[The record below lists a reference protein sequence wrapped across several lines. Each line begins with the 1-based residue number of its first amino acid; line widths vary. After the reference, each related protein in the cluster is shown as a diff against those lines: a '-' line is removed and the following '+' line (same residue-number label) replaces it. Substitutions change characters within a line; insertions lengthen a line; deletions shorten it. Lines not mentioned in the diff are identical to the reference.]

1 MPAVLIRLRPTGP
14 WRVGPDSGDRD
25 RVDRVYHSDALYSAV
40 CSAMARLGALEEW
53 LDATARSAQPAVRF
67 SSCFP
72 FHQEILYLVPPR
84 HVWPPAASS
93 KVRWKGARFVPL
105 KVVETLLAGKSLSE
119 DAWVV
124 DGESECLMP
133 SPQLQSSAAPGS
145 TLFRASVRS
154 SAAMDRGGEGVAPHS
169 AACVEFSPGSG
180 LWFVASFADDTAQG
194 QWQGRLRAA
203 IRLLADSGFGGE
215 RSRGWGRAE
224 MPEFR
229 DGELSDLLLRGAGE
243 PAGETG
249 YYLLSLFHAA
259 ESDGVDW
266 ERGNYALATRGGRI
280 ESAAG
285 WGEQKKSTRMVA
297 EGSVVVAAKEPH
309 GSAADVAP
317 EGFPHP
323 VYRAGFALSLPVPLK
338 VIAAS

>member
-40 CSAMARLGALEEW
+40 CAAMAHFGVLEEW
-53 LDATARSAQPAVRF
+53 LDATARGAEPAVRF

-72 FHQEILYLVPPR
+72 FHQDTLYVVPPR
-84 HVWPPAASS
+84 HIWPPPASS

-105 KVVETLLAGKSLSE
+105 KVVETLLAGKPLSE
-119 DAWVV
+119 DAWTV

-133 SPQLQSSAAPGS
+133 SSAPPGS

-154 SAAMDRGGEGVAPHS
+154 SAAMDRAGEGAAPHS
-169 AACVEFSPGSG
+169 VACVEFAAGCG
-180 LWFVASFADDTAQG
+180 VWFVAAFADDAAQG
-194 QWQGRLRAA
+194 LWQDRLRAA

-215 RSRGWGRAE
+215 RSRGWGHAE
-224 MPEFR
+224 MPDFTA
-229 DGELSDLLLRGAGE
+229 GELSELLLRRGGE
-243 PAGETG
+243 PQGETA
-249 YYLLSLFHAA
+249 YWMLSLFHAA

-297 EGSVVVAAKEPH
+297 EGSVLVATTEPR

-317 EGFPHP
+317 DGFPHP

-338 VIAAS
+338 VTAAS

>member
-40 CSAMARLGALEEW
+40 CAAMARLGALEEW
-53 LDATARSAQPAVRF
+53 LDATARSPQPAVRF

-72 FHQEILYLVPPR
+72 FHQDTLYVVPPR
-84 HVWPPAASS
+84 HIWPPAASS

-105 KVVETLLAGKSLSE
+105 KAVETLLAGKPLSE

-133 SPQLQSSAAPGS
+133 SSAPPGS

-154 SAAMDRGGEGVAPHS
+154 SAAMDRAGEGVAPHS
-169 AACVEFSPGSG
+169 VACVEFAVGCG
-180 LWFVASFADDTAQG
+180 VWFVAAFADDAAQEVWG
-194 QWQGRLRAA
+194 GRIRAA
-203 IRLLADSGFGGE
+203 IRLLADSGLGGE
-215 RSRGWGRAE
+215 RSRGWGRSE

-229 DGELSDLLLRGAGE
+229 AGELSELLLRGGGE
-243 PAGETG
+243 PQGETA
-249 YYLLSLFHAA
+249 YWMLSLFHAA

-266 ERGNYALATRGGRI
+266 ERGNYTLATRGGRI

-285 WGEQKKSTRMVA
+285 WGEQKKDTRMVA
-297 EGSVVVAAKEPH
+297 EGSVLVAASEPR
-309 GSAADVAP
+309 GSATDVAP

-338 VIAAS
+338 VTAAS

>member
-40 CSAMARLGALEEW
+40 CAAMARLGALEEW

-72 FHQEILYLVPPR
+72 FHQDTLYVVPPR
-84 HVWPPAASS
+84 HIWPPAASS

-105 KVVETLLAGKSLSE
+105 KAIETLLAGRPLSE

-133 SPQLQSSAAPGS
+133 SSAPPGS

-154 SAAMDRGGEGVAPHS
+154 SAAMDRAGEGTAPHS
-169 AACVEFSPGSG
+169 VACVEFAAGCG
-180 LWFVASFADDTAQG
+180 VWFVAAFADSAAQEVWG
-194 QWQGRLRAA
+194 ERIRTA

-229 DGELSDLLLRGAGE
+229 EGDLSELLIRGGE
-243 PAGETG
+243 PQGETA
-249 YYLLSLFHAA
+249 YWMLSLFHAA

-266 ERGNYALATRGGRI
+266 EHGNYTLATRGGRI

-297 EGSVVVAAKEPH
+297 EGSVLVAASEPR

-317 EGFPHP
+317 DGFPHP
-323 VYRAGFALSLPVPLK
+323 VYRAGFALSLRVPLK
-338 VIAAS
+338 VTTAS

>member
-40 CSAMARLGALEEW
+40 CAAMARLGALEEW
-53 LDATARSAQPAVRF
+53 LDATARSPQPAVRF

-72 FHQEILYLVPPR
+72 FHQDTVYVVPPR
-84 HVWPPAASS
+84 HIWPPVASS

-105 KVVETLLAGKSLSE
+105 KVVETLLAGKPLSE

-133 SPQLQSSAAPGS
+133 SSAPPGS

-154 SAAMDRGGEGVAPHS
+154 SAAMDRAGEGVAPHS
-169 AACVEFSPGSG
+169 VACVEFAAGCG
-180 LWFVASFADDTAQG
+180 VWFVAAFADDAAQEVWG
-194 QWQGRLRAA
+194 ERVRAA

-224 MPEFR
+224 MPAFT
-229 DGELSDLLLRGAGE
+229 DGALPDLLMRGSGE
-243 PAGETG
+243 PQGETA
-249 YYLLSLFHAA
+249 YWMLSLFHASEA
-259 ESDGVDW
+259 DGVDW
-266 ERGNYALATRGGRI
+266 ERGNYALATRSGRI

-297 EGSVVVAAKEPH
+297 EGSVVVATAEPQ
-309 GSAADVAP
+309 GSASDVAP

-323 VYRAGFALSLPVPLK
+323 VYRAGFALSLRVPLK
-338 VIAAS
+338 VPVAS